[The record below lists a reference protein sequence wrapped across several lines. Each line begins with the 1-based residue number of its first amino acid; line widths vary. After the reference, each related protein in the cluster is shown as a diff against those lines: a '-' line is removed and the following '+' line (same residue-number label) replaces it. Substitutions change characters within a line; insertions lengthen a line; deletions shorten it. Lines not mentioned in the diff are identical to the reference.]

1 MKVTL
6 MADISLRANVGCEK
20 STCVLEIRDAHLRC
34 LSCERYSRALS
45 KQLNDATS
53 DAGCQIEHVV
63 DCDCVV
69 DYFHRLK
76 SQLNAPGQVFDYQAL
91 VLVGAGK
98 TSTVMDLCGN

>member
-69 DYFHRLK
+69 DYFRRLK
-76 SQLNAPGQVFDYQAL
+76 SQLNQEACDETTKILTSGPSGE
-91 VLVGAGK
+91 GAGLE
-98 TSTVMDLCGN
+98 SAC